1 MGNKCCS
8 KRQSDDFAAG
18 YKAEPNIMG
27 ITHLK
32 TGNSLDTRYTP
43 DPNRSGA
50 ALIKHPGGI
59 DIIRTGGLRRKLL
72 LIFEMSNYQN

>member
-8 KRQSDDFAAG
+8 KRQSDDFATAG

-32 TGNSLDTRYTP
+32 TSNLMDNRYTP
-43 DPNRSGA
+43 DPNRSG

-59 DIIRTGGLRRKLL
+59 DIIRTGGPRRKLY
-72 LIFEMSNYQN
+72 YQELRTSKSP